1 MIKKRIMPVLMAGAT
16 MIGATELSAAGFAI
30 IENSASGMGN
40 AFAGGAAIAED
51 ASTIWFNPAGMTKLD
66 NEMLAAG
73 HIILPTAEYTDTGS
87 TVSAAFSSTPL
98 DPANTDRTASGGKN
112 ALVPNFYWV
121 KEIQKDLKMG
131 FGVTVPFGLGTDYDD
146 DWVGRYH
153 GVKSD
158 VMSLNL
164 NPSIA
169 YKTGNLSVGFG
180 INAQFIKVE
189 LTSAID
195 MGTLCT
201 ALGFPAS
208 TCTPQNNDG
217 FAELDGD
224 SWSYGYNFGLL
235 FDISD
240 DARVGLSYRSSIEHE
255 ASGNADFTVPSTL
268 SFLTS
273 SGSFLDT
280 TLTADVSLPETIS
293 LSYYQNINEK
303 VAIMADYTL
312 TTWSGFEEL
321 RIVYADATPLDTNPA
336 QSDSVT
342 TENWEDSARISIGM
356 NYQASPKWLYR
367 FGVAVDESPIPT
379 AELRTPRI
387 PGNDRTWITFGVSH
401 QFDKDRN
408 FSFGFAHLMIDDTPI
423 NNTFEASTPVLE
435 HTLKGNYEA
444 SVNIVSA
451 QVSWKY

>member
-1 MIKKRIMPVLMAGAT
+1 MSKKRIIPMLMASAS
-16 MIGATELSAAGFAI
+16 IFGATEVSAAGFAI

-40 AFAGGAAIAED
+40 SYAGGAAIAED
-51 ASTIWFNPAGMTKLD
+51 ASTIWFNPAGMTRLD

-73 HIILPTAEYTDTGS
+73 HLIMPTASYNDDAS
-87 TVSAAFSSTPL
+87 TTATVMGGGTL
-98 DPANTDRTASGGKN
+98 DPSNTDRTADGGKN

-121 KEIQKDLKMG
+121 TELQKDLKLG

-153 GVKSD
+153 AVKSD

-169 YKTGNLSVGFG
+169 YKMGNVSFGFG

-195 MGTLCT
+195 MGTICT
-201 ALGFPAS
+201 ALGFPLS
-208 TCTPQNNDG
+208 TCSPQGNDG
-217 FAELDGD
+217 FADLDGD
-224 SWSYGYNFGLL
+224 SWAYGYNLGVL
-235 FDISD
+235 FDISE
-240 DARVGLSYRSSIEHE
+240 DARVGFSYRSSIEHDV
-255 ASGNADFTVPSTL
+255 AGNADFTVPSTL
-268 SFLTS
+268 SFLTNQ
-273 SGSFLDT
+273 GSFLDT
-280 TLTADVSLPETIS
+280 TLTANVSLPETIS
-293 LSYYQNINEK
+293 LSYFQNINEK
-303 VAIMADYTL
+303 ISIMADYSL
-312 TTWSGFEEL
+312 TTWSNFEEL
-321 RIVYADATPLDTNPA
+321 RIVYADATPQDIYPA

-342 TENWEDSARISIGM
+342 TEDWEDSARISIGM

-367 FGVAVDESPIPT
+367 FGVALDESPIPT

-387 PGNDRTWITFGVSH
+387 PGNDRTWISFGISH

-408 FSFGFAHLMIDDTPI
+408 FSFGYAHLIIDDTPI

-435 HTLKGNYEA
+435 HTLNGNYKA
-444 SVNIVSA
+444 SVNILSA